1 MIALILAAG
10 FGTRCRPLTN
20 DKPKSL
26 LSLGKDTVIDEQLRW
41 LFSCKDI
48 NRVVIVSNQK
58 FFDTFTKW
66 RKQSPYRERIE
77 ILNDGITDEK
87 NQLGAIGDLV
97 FTVKKIGKLD
107 DLLVLGSDNLF
118 DDNLDEMADNFNDN
132 KNITV
137 AIHNFKKSLVSVQS
151 NEVKLD
157 NDGFITYYKEKPAKP
172 MTADFVSLLYIFPKE
187 FLPKTSKYLAE
198 GNKSDN
204 AGSLIE
210 WLVKK
215 NYKVRGFKMFGR
227 RFDVG
232 DIESYLIT
240 QKEKAKPV

>member
-41 LFSCKDI
+41 LFAREDI
-48 NRVVIVSNQK
+48 DKVVIVSNQK
-58 FFDTFTKW
+58 FFDVFIKW
-66 RKQSPYRERIE
+66 QKQNPYREKIE
-77 ILNDGITDEK
+77 ILNDGVSKEE
-87 NQLGAIGDLV
+87 NRLGAIGDLV
-97 FTVKKIGKLD
+97 FAIEKIGLED

-118 DDNLDEMADNFNDN
+118 DDNLDGMIDNFNKG

-137 AIHNFKKSLVSVQS
+137 AIHNFKKSLASVQP
-151 NEVKLD
+151 NEVRLD
-157 NDGFITYYKEKPAKP
+157 DDGFIIHYKEKPPKP
-172 MTADFVSLLYIFPKE
+172 ATDNFVSLLYIFPKE
-187 FLPKTSKYLAE
+187 FLPKISEYLAE

-204 AGSLIE
+204 AGGLIE

-215 NYKVRGFKMFGR
+215 NYKIRGFKMFGR
-227 RFDVG
+227 RFDIG
-232 DIESYLIT
+232 DIKSYLIT
-240 QKEKAKPV
+240 QKEKARPA